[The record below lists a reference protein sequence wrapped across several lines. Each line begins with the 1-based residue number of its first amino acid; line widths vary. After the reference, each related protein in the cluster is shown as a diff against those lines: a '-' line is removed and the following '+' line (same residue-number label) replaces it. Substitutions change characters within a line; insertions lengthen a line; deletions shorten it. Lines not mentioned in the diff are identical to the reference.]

1 MAYETARADALNT
14 ALPAGTDRYI
24 GLWDGD
30 PVSGGVEITLAGY
43 VRLAF
48 QNWTTINNPLDSTR
62 QNAAAI
68 TFAVITGVGQATHW
82 AIHDDPAG
90 AGVIRRSGEIRNLV
104 GVPTPIIFTGG
115 GDTVEFPIGTLMI
128 RLEEG

>member
-14 ALPAGTDRYI
+14 AMPSGTDRYI

-30 PVSGGVEITLAGY
+30 PVNGGTEITLAGY
-43 VRLAF
+43 ARKAF
-48 QNWTTINNPLDSTR
+48 QDWTTNSTPTSSTR
-62 QNAAAI
+62 QNVSAI

-90 AGVIRRSGEIRNLV
+90 VGVIRRSGDIRNLV
-104 GVPTPIIFTGG
+104 GAPTPIIFTGG
-115 GDTVEFPIGTLMI
+115 GDTVEFPIGTLMV
-128 RLEEG
+128 RLDEG